1 MTPDNE
7 AKFKELLNDARVDFE
22 TVRQLD
28 PDQENVRWVVL
39 LRNIYYNLGDE
50 AKYQELENM

>member
-1 MTPDNE
+1 MAPADD
-7 AKFKELLNDARVDFE
+7 AKLKEMLNDARVDFE
-22 TVRQLD
+22 TCRQLD
-28 PDQENVRWVVL
+28 PDQQNVRWAVL